1 MKIFITLL
9 FAIIIAFS
17 AGCGEKEAD
26 CKKDADRANAADVK
40 AEKKKDEKYLC
51 YVGCLEAEKSAKDCK
66 KACYSEKKDKGD
78 VVDSPDDA
86 TATKADA
93 ASTPDDVSKTNG

>member
-17 AGCGEKEAD
+17 TACGDDKED
-26 CKKDADRANAADVK
+26 KSCDRDATADVK

-66 KACYSEKKDKGD
+66 KACYSDKKGDGD

-86 TATKADA
+86 TATKVDA
-93 ASTPDDVSKTNG
+93 VSAPDDVSGTNG

>member
-1 MKIFITLL
+1 MKNFIMLMFVAIL
-9 FAIIIAFS
+9 FIAS
-17 AGCGEKEAD
+17 SCGDKEERACDATEATTDVTKKEKED
-26 CKKDADRANAADVK
+26 KN
-40 AEKKKDEKYLC
+40 YLC
-51 YVGCLEAEKSAKDCK
+51 YVGCLEAEKPAKDCK

-93 ASTPDDVSKTNG
+93 VSTPDDVSGTNG